1 MKKLYLL
8 SILFISTLSFG
19 QATELYFSMYG
30 EGSSSN
36 KFLEIYNGTGSNV
49 DLGDYSVELY
59 SNGASTATNTQ
70 TFTAGTILNAGDV
83 YVLYNSSSNATIVSA
98 GDASSSTC
106 NFNGDDAVA
115 LLKLGSVI
123 DVIGEIGV
131 DPGSSWNVGST
142 TGGTVNHT
150 LVRKSSI
157 CSPNAT
163 PLGSFGTD
171 DATSEWDV
179 FASDAEWGQI
189 GTHNGCST
197 SPSLVI
203 SSPTDGTIYSPLTT
217 SVDVTLSISNFVVAN
232 GTGDGHIHY
241 TINGGS
247 TIMKYD
253 TTPINVTVSTGNSY
267 TVYVELV
274 DNSHTPI
281 SPAVNATVT
290 FSVASFIAV
299 TDLAAMR
306 ADVIANGV
314 GSYYQISSNPVI
326 SYSRSSRNQKYI
338 QDTSAGVL
346 IDDNDGI
353 MPYNDGTGSGPVQG
367 DALSGLQGYTV
378 DYNGVLEFIPIATAT
393 VASSGNSI
401 TPQVVTAS
409 DITSNIEAYESELVQ
424 INSATFADGDG
435 TATFASGANYIA
447 NDGTDITFRTI
458 FSEANYIGTVIPT
471 TPQTLVVLVAEYNG
485 TAQVVARDL
494 ADMPLETRSFD
505 AVDGL
510 TMYPNPV
517 SGGTLYI
524 NTSANT
530 SKQVQVY
537 DVLGKQV
544 INATVSNNTLNVA
557 NLNSGIYIVK
567 ITEEGKTATRK
578 LIVR

>member
-19 QATELYFSMYG
+19 QNLAVNGGFENWTGGVVDSWTTIDPYITVEEELAFFT
-30 EGSSSN
+30 EGSKSA
-36 KFLEIYNGTGSNV
+36 KFTVTTQTQADTDFRQTINVVAGTTYDVSFDVYQLDNESRARLYV
-49 DLGDYSVELY
+49 DGYLNYSDDTLLNQWQTV
-59 SNGASTATNTQ
+59 TNTYTAATTGTIEIGLRFYDTSANWTGAGSIMYIDNFQ
-70 TFTAGTILNAGDV
+70 FVAQSTPSIAITNPVDGSSTINTDVNIDLSIQNFNVATAGN
-83 YVLYNSSSNATIVSA
+83 
-98 GDASSSTC
+98 
-106 NFNGDDAVA
+106 
-115 LLKLGSVI
+115 
-123 DVIGEIGV
+123 
-131 DPGSSWNVGST
+131 
-142 TGGTVNHT
+142 
-150 LVRKSSI
+150 
-157 CSPNAT
+157 
-163 PLGSFGTD
+163 
-171 DATSEWDV
+171 
-179 FASDAEWGQI
+179 
-189 GTHNGCST
+189 
-197 SPSLVI
+197 
-203 SSPTDGTIYSPLTT
+203 
-217 SVDVTLSISNFVVAN
+217 
-232 GTGDGHIHY
+232 GDGHISY
-241 TINGGS
+241 TVDGGAA
-247 TIMKYD
+247 IMKYD
-253 TTPINVTVSTGNSY
+253 VTPIALTGLSVGSH
-267 TVYVELV
+267 TVYAELV
-274 DNSHTPI
+274 DDSDVAI
-281 SPAVNATVT
+281 IPAANATVT
-290 FSVASFIAV
+290 FDVVALNVV

-306 ADVIANGV
+306 ADVIANGA

-326 SYSRSSRNQKYI
+326 SYSRSSRNQKYV
-338 QDTSAGVL
+338 QDASAGVL

-447 NDGTDITFRTI
+447 NDGTDITFRTM

-485 TAQVVARDL
+485 TAQVVARNL

-517 SGGTLYI
+517 SGATLYI
-524 NTSANT
+524 NTTANT